1 MKANLRPH
9 QEHGFFKTILQ
20 QQLKGFIAA
29 FAGKQG
35 AFFSFPLIDFNVVKR
50 CFLSLFCLTLLPH
63 ADGVLVLPEAF
74 HTTKWT

>member
-1 MKANLRPH
+1 MKANLRLH
-9 QEHGFFKTILQ
+9 QEHRTILQ

-29 FAGKQG
+29 FAEKQG
-35 AFFSFPLIDFNVVKR
+35 AFFPFHLIDFNLAKR